1 MPGIAGLLLLAIT
14 KILKWNL
21 DPSTVKLT
29 NLLAAEK
36 SKDAPGKEGKV
47 LSDNRLQSDK
57 AVVKS
62 P

>member
-1 MPGIAGLLLLAIT
+1 MPGIAGLLLLAIIKT
-14 KILKWNL
+14 LKWNL

-36 SKDAPGKEGKV
+36 SKDPGIVVKV
-47 LSDNRLQSDK
+47 LSDNRLQSD
-57 AVVKS
+57 AEVAKS